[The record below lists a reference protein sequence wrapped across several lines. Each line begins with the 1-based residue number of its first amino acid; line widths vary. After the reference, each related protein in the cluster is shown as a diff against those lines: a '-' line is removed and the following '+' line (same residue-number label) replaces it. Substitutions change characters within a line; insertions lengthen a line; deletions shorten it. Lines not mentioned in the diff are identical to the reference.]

1 MTETGPRAC
10 AVRLAPDEEAAR
22 WQAAKQLRQQR
33 PAWLVIW
40 LARTGQFRAYPLFRA
55 RPGIVL
61 TAPTTRELAAQMDH
75 AEQNAPRPRAR
86 SRQMDAT

>member
-1 MTETGPRAC
+1 MRRPPAGRPPSSYGSNGPHGF
-10 AVRLAPDEEAAR
+10 
-22 WQAAKQLRQQR
+22 
-33 PAWLVIW
+33 
-40 LARTGQFRAYPLFRA
+40 ARTGQFRAYPLFRA
-55 RPGIVL
+55 RPGSVL